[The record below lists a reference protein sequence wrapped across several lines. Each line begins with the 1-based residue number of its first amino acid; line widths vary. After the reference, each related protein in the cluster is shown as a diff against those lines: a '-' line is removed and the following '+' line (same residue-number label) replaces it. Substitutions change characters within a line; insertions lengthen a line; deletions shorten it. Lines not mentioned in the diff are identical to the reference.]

1 MFLTKKVGDFN
12 KKESESLDFTGL
24 KIPRDYENRAEV
36 LKLAGKGKTLE
47 DSFNALEEILEKL
60 EDEEVSLED
69 SFKLYQEG
77 MKLVKKCNQSI
88 DKVEK
93 ELVVISEEQ

>member
-1 MFLTKKVGDFN
+1 M
-12 KKESESLDFTGL
+12 
-24 KIPRDYENRAEV
+24 
-36 LKLAGKGKTLE
+36 AGKAKTLE
-47 DSFNALEEILEKL
+47 DSFTELEEILEKL
-60 EDEEVSLED
+60 EDEEVSLEA

-93 ELVVISEEQ
+93 ELIVISEGQ

>member
-1 MFLTKKVGDFN
+1 M
-12 KKESESLDFTGL
+12 
-24 KIPRDYENRAEV
+24 
-36 LKLAGKGKTLE
+36 AGKAKTLE
-47 DSFNALEEILEKL
+47 DSFAELEQILEKL
-60 EDEEVSLED
+60 EDEEVSLEA

-93 ELVVISEEQ
+93 ELIVISEEQ

>member
-1 MFLTKKVGDFN
+1 
-12 KKESESLDFTGL
+12 
-24 KIPRDYENRAEV
+24 
-36 LKLAGKGKTLE
+36 LAGKGKTLE

-60 EDEEVSLED
+60 EDEEVSLEA

>member
-1 MFLTKKVGDFN
+1 M
-12 KKESESLDFTGL
+12 
-24 KIPRDYENRAEV
+24 
-36 LKLAGKGKTLE
+36 AGKGKTLE

-60 EDEEVSLED
+60 GDEEVSLED

>member
-1 MFLTKKVGDFN
+1 M
-12 KKESESLDFTGL
+12 
-24 KIPRDYENRAEV
+24 
-36 LKLAGKGKTLE
+36 AGKVKTLE
-47 DSFNALEEILEKL
+47 DSFAELEEILEKL
-60 EDEEVSLED
+60 EDEEVSLEA

-93 ELVVISEEQ
+93 ELIVISEGQ

>member
-1 MFLTKKVGDFN
+1 M
-12 KKESESLDFTGL
+12 
-24 KIPRDYENRAEV
+24 
-36 LKLAGKGKTLE
+36 AGKGKTLE

-60 EDEEVSLED
+60 EDEEV
-69 SFKLYQEG
+69 
-77 MKLVKKCNQSI
+77 KKCNQSI

>member
-1 MFLTKKVGDFN
+1 M
-12 KKESESLDFTGL
+12 
-24 KIPRDYENRAEV
+24 
-36 LKLAGKGKTLE
+36 AGKGKTLE

-60 EDEEVSLED
+60 EDEEVSLEA

>member
-1 MFLTKKVGDFN
+1 MMYRN
-12 KKESESLDFTGL
+12 
-24 KIPRDYENRAEV
+24 IHDYKANRTEEQTM
-36 LKLAGKGKTLE
+36 AGKAKTLE
-47 DSFNALEEILEKL
+47 DSFAELEGILEKL

-93 ELVVISEEQ
+93 ELIVISEEQ